1 MENQL
6 PMDLLTG
13 ELMKLDFHTHHY
25 PLAYLD
31 EVEKYP
37 SDACRV
43 TRDAT
48 GRRLVHYAGDFNI
61 VADGH
66 IDLEARLAEM
76 QRTGMDMCL
85 LTLTT
90 PGVHVEARARGIQ
103 LAQIVND
110 SYAEIQR
117 QFPDKFA
124 CLATLPLQDPQAAAD
139 ELERAVTKLG
149 LCGAMLFANVNGKPI
164 HHEAY
169 WPLYET
175 AARLD
180 VPLMIHPTS
189 PPGVEAYQEYRTT
202 ALVGFLV
209 DTTLCITLLMFEG
222 IMEKFPTIK
231 FVLGHLGGT
240 IPYIAERIDRGYD
253 AYPEVR
259 KNLAHKPSFYFKR
272 NCYYDTVAFEPNA
285 LQFAIQF
292 AGADHVMLGS
302 DYPHQIGDMDKAIK
316 VIQGLPIAEDVRA
329 AVLGGNAQRLLRR

>member
-1 MENQL
+1 MRI
-6 PMDLLTG
+6 
-13 ELMKLDFHTHHY
+13 DFHTHHY

-31 EVEKYP
+31 EIERHP

-43 TRDAT
+43 TRDAS

-61 VADGH
+61 VAEGH
-66 IDLEARLAEM
+66 IDLETRLAEM
-76 QRTGMDMCL
+76 ERTRVDMGV

-90 PGVHVEARARGIQ
+90 PGVHVEERARGIH

-110 SYAEIQR
+110 SFAAVQKQY
-117 QFPDKFA
+117 PHKF
-124 CLATLPLQDPQAAAD
+124 CPLATLPLQDPPAAVD

-149 LCGAMLFANVNGKPI
+149 LRGAMLFANVNGRPI
-164 HHEAY
+164 HHQEY

-209 DTTLCITLLMFEG
+209 DTTLSITLLMFEG
-222 IMEKFPTIK
+222 VLEKFPTIK

-240 IPYIAERIDRGYD
+240 LPYIAERIDRGYE

-259 KNLAHKPSFYFKR
+259 THIPQKPSFYFKR
-272 NCYYDTVAFEPNA
+272 NCYYDTVAFEPKA
-285 LQFAIQF
+285 LQFAIDF
-292 AGADHVMLGS
+292 AGADHLVLGS
-302 DYPHQIGDMDKAIK
+302 DYPHQIGNMDKAVR
-316 VIQGLPIAEDVRA
+316 VIEELPITGDMRQ
-329 AVLGGNAQRLLRR
+329 AVLGGNAARLLKL

>member
-1 MENQL
+1 MNI
-6 PMDLLTG
+6 
-13 ELMKLDFHTHHY
+13 DFHTHHY

-31 EVEKYP
+31 EIERHP

-43 TRDAT
+43 TRDAS

-61 VADGH
+61 VAAGH
-66 IDLEARLAEM
+66 IDLETRLAEM
-76 QRTGMDMCL
+76 ERTGVDIGV
-85 LTLTT
+85 LTMTT
-90 PGVHVEARARGIQ
+90 PGVHVEERARGIQ

-110 SYAEIQR
+110 SFAEIQK
-117 QFPDKFA
+117 QHPQKFRP
-124 CLATLPLQDPQAAAD
+124 LATLPLQDPQAAAD
-139 ELERAVTKLG
+139 ELERAVTQLG
-149 LCGAMLFANVNGKPI
+149 LRGAMLFANVNGKPI
-164 HHEAY
+164 HHQAY

-209 DTTLCITLLMFEG
+209 DTTLAITLLMFAGVLEQ
-222 IMEKFPTIK
+222 FPTLK

-259 KNLAHKPSFYFKR
+259 QYIAQKPSFYFKR
-272 NCYYDTVAFEPNA
+272 NCYYDTVAFDPQA
-285 LQFAIQF
+285 LQFAIDF
-292 AGADHVMLGS
+292 AGADHVLLGS
-302 DYPHQIGDMDKAIK
+302 DYPHQIGDMDKAVR
-316 VIQGLPIAEDVRA
+316 VIEQLPFAEDVRQ
-329 AVLGGNAQRLLRR
+329 AVLGRNAARLLKL

>member
-1 MENQL
+1 
-6 PMDLLTG
+6 
-13 ELMKLDFHTHHY
+13 MKIDIHTHHY

-31 EVEKYP
+31 EIEKHP
-37 SDACRV
+37 SDACQV
-43 TRDAT
+43 TRDES
-48 GRRLVHYAGDFNI
+48 GRRLVCYAGDFNI
-61 VADGH
+61 VAEGH

-76 QRTGMDMCL
+76 ERTRVDMGA

-90 PGVHVEARARGIQ
+90 PGVHVEERTRGIY

-110 SYAEIQR
+110 SFAEIQ
-117 QFPDKFA
+117 QQYPQKFSP
-124 CLATLPLQDPQAAAD
+124 LATLPLQDPQAATD

-149 LCGAMLFANVNGKPI
+149 LRGAMLFANVNGQPI
-164 HHEAY
+164 HHREY

-209 DTTLCITLLMFEG
+209 DTTLSITLLMFEG
-222 IMEKFPTIK
+222 VLEKFPTLK

-240 IPYIAERIDRGYD
+240 IPYIAERIDRGYE

-259 KNLAHKPSFYFKR
+259 KNIAQKPSFYFKR
-272 NCYYDTVAFEPNA
+272 NCYFDTVAFEPNA
-285 LQFAIQF
+285 LQFAINF
-292 AGADHVMLGS
+292 AGAEHILLGS
-302 DYPHQIGDMDKAIK
+302 DYPHQIGDMDKAVK
-316 VIQGLPIAEDVRA
+316 VVENLPATEDVRQ
-329 AVLGGNAQRLLRR
+329 AVLGGNATRLLKL

>member
-1 MENQL
+1 VNI
-6 PMDLLTG
+6 
-13 ELMKLDFHTHHY
+13 DFHTHHY
-25 PLAYLD
+25 PLTYLD
-31 EVEKYP
+31 EVERHP
-37 SDACRV
+37 SAACSV

-48 GRRLVHYAGDFNI
+48 GRRLVNYAGDFNI

-76 QRTGMDMCL
+76 ERTGVDMGV

-90 PGVHVEARARGIQ
+90 PGVHVEERSRGIQ

-110 SYAEIQR
+110 AYAQIQK
-117 QFPDKFA
+117 QHPDKFV
-124 CLATLPLQDPQAAAD
+124 CLATLPLQDPQASAL

-149 LCGAMLFANVNGKPI
+149 LRGAMLFANVNGKPI
-164 HHEAY
+164 HHHEY

-189 PPGVEAYQEYRTT
+189 PPGVEAYMEYRTT

-222 IMEKFPTIK
+222 VLEKFPNIK

-240 IPYIAERIDRGYD
+240 IPYIAERIDRGYE

-259 KNLAHKPSFYFKR
+259 KNLAQKPSYYFKR

-285 LQFAIQF
+285 LQFAINF

-302 DYPHQIGDMDKAIK
+302 DYPHQIGDMEKAVK
-316 VIQGLPIAEDVRA
+316 VIENLPVADSVRNQ
-329 AVLGGNAQRLLRR
+329 VLGTNAVKLLKISARN

>member
-1 MENQL
+1 MNI
-6 PMDLLTG
+6 DL
-13 ELMKLDFHTHHY
+13 HTHHY

-31 EVEKYP
+31 EIEKHP
-37 SDACRV
+37 SDACKV
-43 TRDAT
+43 TRDAS
-48 GRRLVHYAGDFNI
+48 GRRLVHYAGDYNI
-61 VADGH
+61 VAAGH
-66 IDLEARLAEM
+66 IDLETRLAEM
-76 QRTGMDMCL
+76 ERTRVDMGV

-90 PGVHVEARARGIQ
+90 PGVHVEERTRGIR

-110 SYAEIQR
+110 SFAEIQK
-117 QFPDKFA
+117 QYPKKFA
-124 CLATLPLQDPQAAAD
+124 CLATLPLQDPQASAD

-149 LCGAMLFANVNGKPI
+149 LRGAMLFANVNGKPI
-164 HHEAY
+164 HHKEY
-169 WPLYET
+169 WQLYDT

-222 IMEKFPTIK
+222 VLEEFPTIK

-240 IPYIAERIDRGYD
+240 VPYIAERIDRGYD

-259 KNLAHKPSFYFKR
+259 KNISHKPSFYFKR
-272 NCYYDTVAFEPNA
+272 NCYYDTVAFEPSA
-285 LQFAIQF
+285 LQFAINF

-302 DYPHQIGDMDKAIK
+302 DYPHQIGDMDKAVR
-316 VIQGLPIAEDVRA
+316 VIENLPIADNARQ
-329 AVLGGNAQRLLRR
+329 AVLGGNAKRLLRL

>member
-1 MENQL
+1 
-6 PMDLLTG
+6 
-13 ELMKLDFHTHHY
+13 MKIDFHTHHY

-31 EVEKYP
+31 EMEKHP
-37 SDACRV
+37 SPACQV
-43 TRDAT
+43 TRDAE
-48 GRRLVHYAGDFNI
+48 GRRLVNYAGDFNV

-66 IDLEARLAEM
+66 IDLESRLAEM
-76 QRTGMDMCL
+76 ERTGVDMGI

-90 PGVHVEARARGIQ
+90 PGVHVEERVRGIA
-103 LAQIVND
+103 LAQLVND
-110 SYAEIQR
+110 SFAEVQR
-117 QFPDKFA
+117 QFPQKFSP
-124 CLATLPLQDPQAAAD
+124 LATLPLQDPQASAD

-149 LCGAMLFANVNGKPI
+149 LRGAMLFASVNGKPI
-164 HHEAY
+164 HHEEY

-209 DTTLCITLLMFEG
+209 DTTLSITLLMFEG
-222 IMEKFPTIK
+222 VLEKFPNIK

-240 IPYIAERIDRGYD
+240 IPYIAERLDRGYE

-259 KNLAHKPSFYFKR
+259 VNIPQKPSFYFKR

-285 LQFAIQF
+285 LQFALNF
-292 AGADHVMLGS
+292 AGGDHVLLGS
-302 DYPHQIGDMDKAIK
+302 DYPHQIGDMDKAVK
-316 VIQGLPIAEDVRA
+316 VLEALPIAEDVRA
-329 AVLGGNAQRLLRR
+329 GVLGGNAARLLKL

>member
-1 MENQL
+1 MNI
-6 PMDLLTG
+6 
-13 ELMKLDFHTHHY
+13 DFHTHHY
-25 PLAYLD
+25 PLPYLD
-31 EVEKYP
+31 EIEKHP
-37 SDACRV
+37 SDACKV
-43 TRDAT
+43 TRDAN
-48 GRRLVHYAGDFNI
+48 GRRLVHYAGDYNI

-76 QRTGMDMCL
+76 ETAHVDMGV

-90 PGVHVEARARGIQ
+90 PGVHVEERTRGIH

-110 SYAEIQR
+110 SFAEIQR
-117 QFPDKFA
+117 QYPQKF
-124 CLATLPLQDPQAAAD
+124 CPLATLPLQDPQAAAD
-139 ELERAVTKLG
+139 ELERAVTQLG
-149 LCGAMLFANVNGKPI
+149 LRGAMLFANVNGKPI
-164 HHEAY
+164 HHKDY

-209 DTTLCITLLMFEG
+209 DTTLAITLLMFEG
-222 IMEKFPTIK
+222 VLETYPSIK

-240 IPYIAERIDRGYD
+240 IPYIAERIDRGYE

-259 KNLAHKPSFYFKR
+259 KNISHKPSFYFKR

-285 LQFAIQF
+285 LQFAINF
-292 AGADHVMLGS
+292 AGADHVLLGS
-302 DYPHQIGDMDKAIK
+302 DYPHQIGNMQKAVQ
-316 VIQGLPIAEDVRA
+316 VIEELPIADGVRQA
-329 AVLGGNAQRLLRR
+329 ALGENAKRLLKV

>member
-1 MENQL
+1 MRI
-6 PMDLLTG
+6 
-13 ELMKLDFHTHHY
+13 DFHTHHY

-31 EVEKYP
+31 EIERHP

-43 TRDAT
+43 TRDAS

-61 VADGH
+61 VAEGH
-66 IDLEARLAEM
+66 IDLETRLAEM
-76 QRTGMDMCL
+76 ERTRVDMGV

-90 PGVHVEARARGIQ
+90 PGVHVEERARGIH

-110 SYAEIQR
+110 SFAAVQKQY
-117 QFPDKFA
+117 PHKF
-124 CLATLPLQDPQAAAD
+124 CPLATLPLQDPPAAVD

-149 LCGAMLFANVNGKPI
+149 LRGAMLFANVNGRPI
-164 HHEAY
+164 HHQEY

-209 DTTLCITLLMFEG
+209 DTTLSITLLMFEG
-222 IMEKFPTIK
+222 VLEKFPTIK

-240 IPYIAERIDRGYD
+240 LPYIAERIDRGYE

-259 KNLAHKPSFYFKR
+259 THIPQKPSFYFKR
-272 NCYYDTVAFEPNA
+272 NCYYDTVAFEPKA
-285 LQFAIQF
+285 LQFAIDF
-292 AGADHVMLGS
+292 AGADHLVLGS
-302 DYPHQIGDMDKAIK
+302 DYPHQIGNMDKAVK
-316 VIQGLPIAEDVRA
+316 VIEELPITGAMRQ
-329 AVLGGNAQRLLRR
+329 AVLGGNAARLLKL